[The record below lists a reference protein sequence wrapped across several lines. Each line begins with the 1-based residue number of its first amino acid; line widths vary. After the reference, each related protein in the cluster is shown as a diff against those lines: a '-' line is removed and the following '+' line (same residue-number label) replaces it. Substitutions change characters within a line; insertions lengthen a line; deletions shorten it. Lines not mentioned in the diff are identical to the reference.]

1 MSDSHYGKSDLRNL
15 KKLAQLEP
23 EVFQAL
29 TGATQKAIADGE
41 LSTKVKELIAVAC
54 AHITRCPWCIEGH
67 TKAAKK
73 AGATE
78 KELTE
83 AIMVAVNLAAGASL
97 AHAAIAM
104 KTFEE
109 S

>member
-1 MSDSHYGKSDLRNL
+1 MSDNQFYKKEDLRSI

-23 EVFQAL
+23 DIFQAL
-29 TGATQKAIADGE
+29 TGATQKAMAEGD

-54 AHITRCPWCIEGH
+54 AHITRCPWCIDGH

-78 KELTE
+78 KELAE
-83 AIMVAVNLAAGASL
+83 A
-97 AHAAIAM
+97 
-104 KTFEE
+104 
-109 S
+109 